1 MQISLTMKIFSKEE
15 LDNIIRRT
23 TESDGIS
30 SLDLIETAAES
41 IAAEITAR
49 WLPTAR
55 TVVFAGWGN
64 NGADALA
71 TARILAEQG
80 YNPDV
85 YLFNIRNQITPEC
98 RTSRDKLKACS
109 EPYTLNEFD
118 GSQLFTWPELDSEC
132 LVIDGIFGTGLNN
145 PMPRPFQLLASN
157 INNSNAKVVSIDLPS
172 GMFCDWNNHES
183 TENMVHAT
191 LTLAL
196 GTPHLPMLIADYT
209 GVIGEW
215 KVLDIGLD
223 TTAIRESPY
232 QFLLI
237 QRHNVRQFLPPR
249 NINASKADFGTAL
262 ICAGSEGMMGAS
274 VLAANGALRAGAG
287 KVVVHAP
294 QCGLNVLQTSVPCA
308 MAECDEHPRIITRF
322 PTDNT
327 RYNAIAIGPGI
338 GTADDTIRGLEKFLK
353 IRSADNEPVVID
365 ADGLNC
371 IARRPM
377 MLDYL
382 PVLSVLTPHAGEFD
396 RIFGAQPNC
405 EARLRK
411 AIEVANFH
419 RVIIVLKG
427 HYTAIVR
434 PDGKVFFNSTGTPA
448 MATGGSGDVLTGMIV
463 GLMAQGYKP
472 EKATFIACYIH
483 GLAGEFAAALQ
494 GEYSVTASDI
504 AAQIGPAI
512 RSIQE

>member
-1 MQISLTMKIFSKEE
+1 MKIFSKEE

-23 TESDGIS
+23 IENDGIS
-30 SLDLIETAAES
+30 NLDMIETAAEG

-49 WLPTAR
+49 WLPTVH
-55 TVVFAGWGN
+55 TVIFAGWGN

-85 YLFNIRNQITPEC
+85 YLFNIHNKITPEC
-98 RTSRDKLKACS
+98 RACRDKLKAT
-109 EPYTLNEFD
+109 EFPFTLAEFD
-118 GSQLFTWPELDSEC
+118 GSQLFTWPELDSDC
-132 LVIDGIFGTGLNN
+132 LVVDGLFGTGLTKS
-145 PMPRPFQLLASN
+145 MPRPFQLLATN
-157 INNSNAKVVSIDLPS
+157 INNSGAKVVAIDIPS
-172 GMFCDWNNHES
+172 GMFCDWSGQES
-183 TENMVHAT
+183 TQNMVHAT

-209 GVIGEW
+209 EVVGEW

-232 QFLLI
+232 KFMLI

-249 NINASKADFGTAL
+249 DINANKSDFGTAL
-262 ICAGSEGMMGAS
+262 ICAGSEGMMGAA
-274 VLAANGALRAGAG
+274 VLAVEGALRAGAG
-287 KVVVHAP
+287 KVVAHTP
-294 QCGLNVLQTSVPCA
+294 RCGLEIMQTSEPCA
-308 MAECDEHPRIITRF
+308 MVDCDQSQKIITQF
-322 PTDNT
+322 PTDSS
-327 RYNAIAIGPGI
+327 RYSAIAVGPGI
-338 GTADDTIRGLEKFLK
+338 GTSDDTLRALEKALK
-353 IRSADNEPVVID
+353 VRSAAGEPVVID
-365 ADGLNC
+365 ADALNC
-371 IARRPM
+371 IAQRPM
-377 MLDYL
+377 LLDYM

-396 RIFGAQPNC
+396 RIFGAQPSC

-448 MATGGSGDVLTGMIV
+448 MATGGSGDLLTGMIA

-483 GLAGEFAAALQ
+483 GLAGEFAAAIQ
-494 GEYSVTASDI
+494 GEYSVTAQDI